1 MDIAFLLG
9 TKIIELTLIVLI
21 GYGLVKSKLLK
32 SEDSKP
38 LSIIGLY
45 VISPSVMIEAFQ
57 IDYTPEILQGL
68 QLSLLMAVF
77 LQVILIIIGSLL
89 KLDPIEHATSIYSNS
104 GNLII
109 PIVMSL
115 FGKEWVIYA
124 SCFIVVQTFL
134 FWTHC
139 RLIIVGKGNLSLK
152 MIAKNINIWS
162 ILVGAFLFAFQIKL
176 PNIINGTLSS
186 IGLFIGPN
194 AMLVAGMLIAAI
206 PLRSIVASK
215 RIYLVTLLRL
225 LLIPLALLVLIK
237 LIGFVHWAE
246 KGEIIVLI
254 SFLATTSPS
263 ASTVTQMAVIYNNN
277 PQKASAIYGVT
288 TLLCMFTMPLVIALY
303 QMWG

>member
-1 MDIAFLLG
+1 
-9 TKIIELTLIVLI
+9 
-21 GYGLVKSKLLK
+21 
-32 SEDSKP
+32 
-38 LSIIGLY
+38 
-45 VISPSVMIEAFQ
+45 
-57 IDYTPEILQGL
+57 
-68 QLSLLMAVF
+68 
-77 LQVILIIIGSLL
+77 
-89 KLDPIEHATSIYSNS
+89 
-104 GNLII
+104 
-109 PIVMSL
+109 MSL

-206 PLRSIVASK
+206 PLKSIVSSK

-225 LLIPLALLVLIK
+225 LVIPFVLLVLIK
-237 LIGFVHWAE
+237 LIGFVHWVE

-277 PQKASAIYGVT
+277 PQKASAIYGIT

-303 QMWG
+303 QIWG